1 MARFQHLPLYQ
12 ATYSLCL
19 NSHRLKL
26 KMSKNLK
33 HDAGEAFVNN
43 CLKCLKIIV
52 ITNQLQEKK
61 KHLDMLHFE
70 FEMLWASSRL
80 LLDMQGITSEEFKVL
95 SEALTDIGKQVQAWR
110 RWEVQNMKNR
120 TGEVSIR

>member
-19 NSHRLKL
+19 NAYRLKL

-33 HDAGEAFVNN
+33 HDAGEAFVTN

-52 ITNQLQEKK
+52 IANQLQEKK

-70 FEMLWASSRL
+70 FEMLWVSSRL
-80 LLDMQGITSEEFKVL
+80 LLDMRGITPGEFKVI
-95 SEALTDIGKQVQAWR
+95 SETLADIGKQVQSWR
-110 RWEVQNMKNR
+110 KWEVQNMKTR
-120 TGEVSIR
+120 TGEILNR